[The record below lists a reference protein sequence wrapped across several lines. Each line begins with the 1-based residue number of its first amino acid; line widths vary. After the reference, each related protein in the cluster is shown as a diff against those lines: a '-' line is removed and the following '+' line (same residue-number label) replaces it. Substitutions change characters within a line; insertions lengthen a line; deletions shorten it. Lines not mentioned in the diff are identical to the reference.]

1 MKKRTVQ
8 DRIADKAFWT
18 PISLESHIR
27 LDVYPL
33 WYAAREA
40 IEKDGDDAMVTIGL
54 RNRKR
59 SKSIK
64 LAIGVKAAVTGA
76 GYTCTV
82 RAADLLEA
90 CNDESEAVEYLIT
103 AKRAE
108 QAA

>member
-18 PISLESHIR
+18 PIALESHIR

-40 IEKDGDDAMVTIGL
+40 IERDGDDAMVTIGL

-64 LAIGVKAAVTGA
+64 LAIGVKAAITGA
-76 GYTCTV
+76 GYTCTM

-90 CNDESEAVEYLIT
+90 CNDESEAVEYLLT
-103 AKRAE
+103 TKRAE